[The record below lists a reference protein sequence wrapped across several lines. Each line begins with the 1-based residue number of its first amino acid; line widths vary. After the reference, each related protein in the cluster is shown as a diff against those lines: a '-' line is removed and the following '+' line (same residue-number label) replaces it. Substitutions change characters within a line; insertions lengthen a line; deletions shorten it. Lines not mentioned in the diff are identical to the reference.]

1 MTLLTRLLVDTDD
14 VFIDA
19 DFIAVNADVITIIA
33 DIVRTVGHLDDTRLD
48 VFPERR
54 EVLNDGGAK
63 QNVADE
69 LSRCAPLELD
79 RLQREGLARVRDD
92 VLRRGVAVQVLRRR
106 VAVWNPPR
114 ADSWK

>member
-1 MTLLTRLLVDTDD
+1 MTRLLVDADD
-14 VFIDA
+14 VFVDS
-19 DFIAVNADVITIIA
+19 DVIAVNADVIAIPIIA
-33 DIVRTVGHLDDTRLD
+33 DIIRAVGHLDDTRLD

-69 LSRCAPLELD
+69 LSWRAPLELH
-79 RLQREGLARVRDD
+79 RLQREGLARVRHD
-92 VLRRGVAVQVLRRR
+92 VVRRGVAVQVLRRR

-114 ADSWK
+114 ADS